1 MTISPDIKFGLN
13 VTRVFT
19 DIADRDEAIENLGL
33 KLDDLDII
41 RDAASENGITRSDVR
56 ALSQLDIPI
65 QRYILKLSS
74 DVVQYSGIVNESS
87 GTKEQLRGN
96 LTVNGVLSA
105 SAVKYRYIEDSTNEL
120 KNADI
125 STSRV
130 SSWSSTVSPPDDD
143 SPIFY
148 GGDLEVGGTIT
159 TPNIN
164 LTNAASPVK
173 FKDSEVPTHKIEATI
188 NGETIYFY
196 AMKGI
201 PLVFEGFFRNIDT
214 IIELV
219 NNGAVSVRIVN
230 LEDDRFTIDLENIGG
245 VSSTSANLVYR
256 DNRAAPKN
264 LEIYHDPQNIKTLRL
279 NNLGLSSLPSAEL
292 PQLDELRITRNLLR
306 EFPNLNQFAPQLTTL
321 DIRENLFSN
330 SDNDSLR
337 SFNQNIVDRLPA
349 TITSLIAGNTFES
362 SITGDLTKLS
372 SLRYLNLNS
381 HRRGGA
387 RPIFSADEN
396 DTTGSMPIVAE
407 TTVDYRVN
415 YNQFKSIPNEV
426 KQLPELRRIEFV
438 GNDVTDPEFFI
449 DSNKIEYVNVSAG
462 NQINVADMSGKQ
474 NLERYI
480 CTRLYSG
487 AYRSAGN
494 INDVNAFT
502 TPSGGYKFANCSSLT
517 EINLYYSYYRGPLPR
532 FAGNTSLSR
541 IELLRTAISGGRSD
555 SEQDFVIY
563 PDIFDDCRDT
573 LSFFRILSSSLIAK
587 PIHPDAFANLENI
600 SYLYIRSFNSGV
612 TGELPSFSG
621 MPNLRRL
628 YFLQNNFDGSLP
640 EFTNNPRLYV
650 IHLSSNS
657 LSGAIPR
664 LSLRSLGFLYLHYNN
679 FDSFKGLDTPNL
691 RRLFLQ
697 NNNISG
703 AIPDISNL
711 QRVYDCFLNS
721 NNFSSY
727 TPGSF
732 ATLTRLRRLELSNNS
747 DLTEGDINTIVND
760 LYNNYESNPRQN
772 VTVNLRNTA
781 TPTDTAV
788 DKLDFLRNNGWTIR
802 R

>member
-563 PDIFDDCRDT
+563 PGTFDDCRDT

-781 TPTDTAV
+781 TPTGTAV